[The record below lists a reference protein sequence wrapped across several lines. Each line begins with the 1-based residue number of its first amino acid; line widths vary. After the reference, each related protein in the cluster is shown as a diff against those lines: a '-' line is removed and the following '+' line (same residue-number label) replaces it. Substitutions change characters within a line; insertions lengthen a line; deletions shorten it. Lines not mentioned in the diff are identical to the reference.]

1 MRARRRLD
9 GVPSTSTPSTRRLDG
24 VVMTIREAS
33 RESRGRVSR
42 RGPNGPKIDQE
53 TTHVIVRWTRRA
65 FDGDAPRRWTGVMF
79 NAYYNFL
86 LEFSYWPIFS
96 QQVYSFIVGMYF
108 LDIFIAMGL
117 ESMLCESLLIA
128 PIDVCINVIENT
140 MTMVL
145 TQRQKST

>member
-1 MRARRRLD
+1 
-9 GVPSTSTPSTRRLDG
+9 
-24 VVMTIREAS
+24 
-33 RESRGRVSR
+33 
-42 RGPNGPKIDQE
+42 
-53 TTHVIVRWTRRA
+53 
-65 FDGDAPRRWTGVMF
+65 MF

-108 LDIFIAMGL
+108 LDIFIAMML

-140 MTMVL
+140 MTMGAASFVDFMVSFMVRDSAL
-145 TQRQKST
+145 KFPSISELEVQLELRGDGVSAPPRHRGAIEAAA

>member
-1 MRARRRLD
+1 
-9 GVPSTSTPSTRRLDG
+9 
-24 VVMTIREAS
+24 
-33 RESRGRVSR
+33 
-42 RGPNGPKIDQE
+42 
-53 TTHVIVRWTRRA
+53 
-65 FDGDAPRRWTGVMF
+65 MF

-140 MTMVL
+140 MTMGAASFVDFMVSFMVGL
-145 TQRQKST
+145 SITMIDRLYLGPAVDTGEELQVPFNLGSLAVCARCCSLSDEECIPRRS

>member
-1 MRARRRLD
+1 
-9 GVPSTSTPSTRRLDG
+9 
-24 VVMTIREAS
+24 
-33 RESRGRVSR
+33 
-42 RGPNGPKIDQE
+42 
-53 TTHVIVRWTRRA
+53 
-65 FDGDAPRRWTGVMF
+65 MF

-140 MTMVL
+140 MTMGAASFVDFMVSFMVGL
-145 TQRQKST
+145 SITMIDRLYLGPAVDASEELQVPFNSGSLSLVMRCCSLQSVECISRRSCTSLSRKHGRGAEIART